1 MRSVRKLSLSL
12 SVFLG
17 LLTVVPLVAEDIT
30 GTGHGTAPVAPVP
43 KKQLPK
49 ATQQALSTA
58 ESAALTDAV
67 THAIYKVER
76 RAILGANPEQILA
89 ETAQHSGD
97 FVLNKEITR
106 ESVDNSIATVD
117 LTLTIDAG
125 KLREYLDS
133 VHDTAQTRQLDQ
145 RHVLVLTYTVE
156 GMDPNRAEPAKLHE
170 VIIAQDRY
178 LHHREA
184 EGNVDY
190 NHDTAASLQGAKAQ
204 ANSSREAQNSNAIRA
219 DGMDDFLTGLRQRS
233 AAAGSSQSARSAD
246 SAQSEAIDA
255 RMREQEALHAAGRKE
270 MTTIATSDYIRVTDY
285 ADLTKKGAAQTNDVR
300 ALLEGIF
307 HNAGLPTR
315 FYNLK
320 LMGLEFATEDDLSDA
335 VLTSIV
341 QDPNVDDNDYVAI
354 AVNRL
359 TPVNAAH
366 EYTSVVTY
374 RVIKKGNGDE
384 LLPSKNVRG
393 DSGVQP
399 SDDYGKSVAT
409 EIAVS
414 RAAAVLPGELKH
426 AVDDL
431 SRSAARDAGPVS
443 TYSVRVDN
451 VSSMA
456 ESDNLKQALRAA
468 GFTVNDSYRGASRSE
483 TMVIQLNGR
492 SPSEART
499 VIERNITGFDVTSLD
514 ERSAILSHP

>member
-1 MRSVRKLSLSL
+1 MPPVRKLSLSL

-30 GTGHGTAPVAPVP
+30 GTGHGTAPVAAVP

-49 ATQQALSTA
+49 ATQQALSAA

-67 THAIYKVER
+67 THAIYKLER
-76 RAILGANPEQILA
+76 RANLGADPEQILV

-97 FVLNKEITR
+97 FVVNKEITR
-106 ESVDNSIATVD
+106 QSVDNGIATVD

-133 VHDTAQTRQLDQ
+133 VHDTAQTRKLDQ
-145 RHVLVLTYTVE
+145 RHVMVLTYTVE

-190 NHDTAASLQGAKAQ
+190 NRDNAASVQGAEAQ
-204 ANSSREAQNSNAIRA
+204 ANSSRQAQRTDVVRA
-219 DGMDDFLTGLRQRS
+219 DFLTGLRQRS
-233 AAAGSSQSARSAD
+233 AAAGSSASASRDD
-246 SAQSEAIDA
+246 SAQAAAIDA
-255 RMREQEALHAAGRKE
+255 RMRDQEALHAAGRKE
-270 MTTIATSDYIRVTDY
+270 LTTIATSDYIRVTDY

-335 VLTSIV
+335 VLTSVV

-366 EYTSVVTY
+366 EYTSVITY

-409 EIAVS
+409 EIAVN

-431 SRSAARDAGPVS
+431 TRSAARDAGPVS

-456 ESDNLKQALRAA
+456 ASDGLKQALRAA

-483 TMVIQLNGR
+483 TIIIQLNGR
-492 SPSEART
+492 SPSEARA
-499 VIERNITGFDVTSLD
+499 VVERNIAGFDVTSLD